1 MKEIMAVIRMNMM
14 NQTKSALT
22 EAGVSAFFAVEALGR
37 GKGLVPKDLLDGVKE
52 GSEEAAALLGEKGR
66 LYPKRV
72 LTVVVPEDMVETV
85 VKTIMQVNLT
95 GKPGD
100 GKIFV
105 MPMGDAV
112 RVRTG
117 EKGDD
122 AIDEM

>member
-37 GKGLVPKDLLDGVKE
+37 GKGLVPKDLLDGVKQ

-85 VKTIMQVNLT
+85 VKTIMKVNIT

-105 MPMGDAV
+105 MPVTDAV

-117 EKGDD
+117 EKGDE

>member
-14 NQTKSALT
+14 NKTKAALT
-22 EAGVSAFFAVEALGR
+22 KAGISSFFAREAQGR
-37 GKGLVPKDLLDGVKE
+37 GKGMVNLAILKGAQK
-52 GSEEAAALLGEKGR
+52 GYEEAAELLGEKGR

-72 LTVVVPEDMVETV
+72 VSVVVPDNQVQKV
-85 VKTIMQVNLT
+85 VKTIMEINRS

-105 MPMGDAV
+105 LPVFDSV

-117 EKGDD
+117 EQGNKS
-122 AIDEM
+122 ID

>member
-1 MKEIMAVIRMNMM
+1 MKEIMAVVRMNMM
-14 NQTKSALT
+14 NKTKDALT
-22 EAGVSAFFAVEALGR
+22 EAGVSAFFAQEAVGR

-72 LTVVVPEDMVETV
+72 LNVVVPDDMVDTV
-85 VKTIMQVNLT
+85 VSTIMKANKT
-95 GKPGD
+95 GKAGD

-105 MPMGDAV
+105 MPVADAY
-112 RVRTG
+112 RVRTA
-117 EKGDD
+117 EKGND

>member
-14 NQTKSALT
+14 NQTKKALT
-22 EAGVSAFFAVEALGR
+22 DAGVPAFVAMEATGR
-37 GKGLVPKDLLDGVKE
+37 GKGLVNPMVLKGAAK
-52 GSEEAAALLGEKGR
+52 GYEEAMSVLGEKDK

-72 LTVVVPEDMVETV
+72 VSVIVRDDQVEDVVEALIEA
-85 VKTIMQVNLT
+85 NRT

-105 MPMGDAV
+105 LPVAEAV

-117 EKGDD
+117 EIGKK
-122 AIDEM
+122 AID

>member
-37 GKGLVPKDLLDGVKE
+37 GKGLVPKDLLDGVKA

-85 VKTIMQVNLT
+85 VKTIMKVNIT

-105 MPMGDAV
+105 MPVAGAV

-117 EKGDD
+117 EKGDE